1 MILQSLVHYYEALEA
16 CADRIT
22 RPGWCNAKVSFGL
35 ELSGNGELLAIIP
48 LKQPVQRG
56 KKTVM
61 LSIDMK
67 VPQFLSRS
75 SEVSANFL
83 CDNSSY
89 LLGIDSK
96 GKPERSRKCF
106 LAAEREAFENFRKR
120 KQSGC
125 HRCKTFFSALVSR
138 SGCRKPGSDPI
149 SGGNYG
155 GRQPGV
161 FL

>member
-1 MILQSLVHYYEALEA
+1 MILQSLVHYYEALER
-16 CADRIT
+16 ADRIT

-106 LAAEREAFENFRKR
+106 
-120 KQSGC
+120 
-125 HRCKTFFSALVSR
+125 KTFFSALVSR

>member
-1 MILQSLVHYYEALEA
+1 M
-16 CADRIT
+16 
-22 RPGWCNAKVSFGL
+22 
-35 ELSGNGELLAIIP
+35 
-48 LKQPVQRG
+48 VQRQGVIWAGIVGEWRIAGNYSVETAGAAG

-106 LAAEREAFENFRKR
+106 LAAKEKHLKILENVNSPAAIAVK
-120 KQSGC
+120 
-125 HRCKTFFSALVSR
+125 HFFSIGL
-138 SGCRKPGSDPI
+138 PI
-149 SGGNYG
+149 
-155 GRQPGV
+155 RLQKTR
-161 FL
+161 F

>member
-1 MILQSLVHYYEALEA
+1 MILQSLVHYYEALER
-16 CADRIT
+16 ADRIT

-106 LAAEREAFENFRKR
+106 LAAKEKHLKILENVNSPAAIAVK
-120 KQSGC
+120 
-125 HRCKTFFSALVSR
+125 HFFSALVSR